1 MAILRPLKLRSEKV
15 AVKQVAAKSNGVAEV
30 LVDTK
35 VFHLDE
41 PYSYLVP
48 EALSESL
55 VVGSLV
61 KVPFGR
67 TSTEGIVLN
76 RIEAPKTAGLKFI
89 ESQISTTAQVTL
101 EQISL
106 YKEIAERYGV
116 PLWDVFRLAVP
127 GFSKTGERSAL
138 ARIKVLQQTEQDVP
152 KVGASLPN
160 PKAITL
166 RQGSRFVEEVLKLA
180 GEEAHHKTLVIVPD
194 EKTLQ
199 LFSQSPVHLMSGSA
213 SKSERYANYVLANTS
228 SNGIFIGLRSAI
240 FTNLNGEDR
249 LIIVNDPDEN
259 FYEKRS
265 FSYNV
270 RDVALLR
277 AKSVSLFFVSPIHSL
292 EVERLIISG
301 WLAHTEIGDFKRT
314 VVADSESKIHGII
327 SEGLKRG
334 SVLILHANTGYVNS
348 FSCNHCRNLAVCECG
363 ERLTLSGNSKA
374 TTCSMC
380 GLKKDAW
387 TCMYCGRNLP
397 RSLTRGV
404 QKRADDYGAS
414 FPRIRV
420 ISSSGE
426 SPVDILPNEN
436 SLVIST
442 PGMEP
447 QGEYSAVLLMDG
459 EQIFGRTGIR
469 SDEQGELHWCSAINK
484 LKDGGSIYV
493 SLPSDN
499 PVSQSIIRNSFAK
512 YHSEKINQRSSA
524 KLPPHFRLAV
534 VEGDPQQTMLLKE
547 YLLGSIED
555 GSLEILG
562 PMDVKGG
569 SSRLVMK
576 FGVAKNSEVIKRLY
590 EFNRVRSLQ
599 GSTPLKMRIDPF
611 NLI

>member
-1 MAILRPLKLRSEKV
+1 MAILKPLKLRSEKI
-15 AVKQVAAKSNGVAEV
+15 AVKQVPAKSNGVAEV

-35 VFHLDE
+35 VFHLNE
-41 PYSYLVP
+41 PFSYLVP
-48 EALSESL
+48 ESLSESL

-67 TSTEGIVLN
+67 TSTEGIVL
-76 RIEAPKTAGLKFI
+76 RRVEAPRTAGLKFI
-89 ESQISTTAQVTL
+89 DAQISTVGQVTL

-106 YKEIAERYGV
+106 FEEIAERYGV
-116 PLWDVFRLAVP
+116 PLWDVFRLAIP
-127 GFSKTGERSAL
+127 GFSKTGERSAI
-138 ARIKVLQQTEQDVP
+138 ARLKVLEQTKQVAP
-152 KVGASLPN
+152 KVGASLPK
-160 PKAITL
+160 PKVITL
-166 RQGSRFVEEVLKLA
+166 RQGSGLIEEVLKIA
-180 GEEAHHKTLVIVPD
+180 GEDSSSKTLVIVPD
-194 EKTLQ
+194 EKTLH
-199 LFSQSPVHLMSGSA
+199 LFSQSSAHLMSGSA
-213 SKSERYANYVLANTS
+213 SKSERYANYVISNLS
-228 SNGIFIGLRSAI
+228 SSGIFVGLRSAI
-240 FTNLNGEDR
+240 FTDLTANDR
-249 LIIVNDPDEN
+249 LIIVNDLDEN

-277 AKSVSLFFVSPIHSL
+277 AKNVSLFFVSPAHSL
-292 EVERLIISG
+292 EVERLVVSG
-301 WLAHTEIGDFKRT
+301 WLVCTEVGDFRRQVIT
-314 VVADSESKIHGII
+314 ESESKIHGII

-334 SVLILHANTGYVNS
+334 SVLILHANSGYVNS
-348 FSCNHCRNLAVCECG
+348 FSCNHCRNLALCECG
-363 ERLTLSGNSKA
+363 ERLTLSSNSKA

-387 TCMYCGRNLP
+387 SCQYCGRNVP
-397 RSLTRGV
+397 RSLARGV
-404 QKRADDYGAS
+404 QKRADDYGSS

-426 SPVDILPNEN
+426 NPVDILPNEN
-436 SLVIST
+436 ALVIST

-484 LKDGGSIYV
+484 LKDGGSLYV

-499 PVSQSIIRNSFAK
+499 PVTQSIIRNSFGK
-512 YHSEKINQRSSA
+512 YHSEKINQRTSA
-524 KLPPHFRLAV
+524 KLPPNFRLAV
-534 VEGDPQQTMLLKE
+534 VEGDPQETMLIKE

-555 GSLEILG
+555 GSLDILG

-569 SSRLVMK
+569 SSRLVIK
-576 FGVAKNSEVIKRLY
+576 FGVAKSSEAIKKLY

-599 GSTPLKMRIDPF
+599 GSTPLKLRIDPF

>member
-1 MAILRPLKLRSEKV
+1 MAILRPLKLRSEKI
-15 AVKQVAAKSNGVAEV
+15 AVKQVAAKSNSVAEV

-48 EALSESL
+48 EPLAESL

-67 TSTEGIVLN
+67 TSTEGIVLS
-76 RIEAPKTAGLKFI
+76 RIDSPKTAGLKFI
-89 ESQISTTAQVTL
+89 ESQISITSPVTL

-106 YKEIAERYGV
+106 YREIAARYGV

-127 GFSKTGERSAL
+127 PFSKTGERNAL
-138 ARIKVLQQTEQDVP
+138 THVLSLKKSEEGLP
-152 KVGASLPN
+152 KMSTSIPK

-166 RQGSRFVEEVLKLA
+166 RQGSRLVEEILKLA
-180 GEEAHHKTLVIVPD
+180 GTDSSHKTLVIVPD

-213 SKSERYANYVLANTS
+213 TKSERYANYVLSNTS
-228 SNGIFIGLRSAI
+228 PSGIFVGLRSAI
-240 FTNLNGEDR
+240 FTNLTVEDQ
-249 LIIVNDPDEN
+249 LIVVNDSDEN
-259 FYEKRS
+259 LYEKRS

-277 AKSVSLFFVSPIHSL
+277 ANNLSLFFVSPAHSL
-292 EVERLIISG
+292 EIDRFIISG
-301 WLAHTEIGDFKRT
+301 WLTHLEIGDFRRS
-314 VVADSESKIHGII
+314 VVTDSENKIHGII

-348 FSCNHCRNLAVCECG
+348 FSCNHCRNLAMCECG
-363 ERLTLSGNSKA
+363 ERLTLSSNSKA

-380 GLKKDAW
+380 GLMKEAW
-387 TCMYCGRNLP
+387 TCLYCGRNLP
-397 RSLTRGV
+397 RTLAKGV

-420 ISSSGE
+420 ISSTGE

-469 SDEQGELHWCSAINK
+469 SDEQGELQWCSAINK
-484 LKDGGSIYV
+484 LKDGGSLYV

-499 PVSQSIIRNSFAK
+499 PISQSIIRNSFAK
-512 YHSEKINQRSSA
+512 YHSEKINQRTSA

-576 FGVAKNSEVIKRLY
+576 FGVAKNSEAIKKLY